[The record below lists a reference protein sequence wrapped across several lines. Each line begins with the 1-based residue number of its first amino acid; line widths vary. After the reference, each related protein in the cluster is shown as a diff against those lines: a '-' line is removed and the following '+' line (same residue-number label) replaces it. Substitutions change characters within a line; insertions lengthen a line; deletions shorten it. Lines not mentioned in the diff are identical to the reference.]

1 MNGVFLLGGLAA
13 QGLHKMAQL
22 DGKVALVTAA
32 GGGIGQATAWLL
44 AERGASVVAA
54 DIDKD
59 GLDETQRK
67 SPSRTMAVMRAD
79 ATRLEDAEAAVGK
92 AMTEFGGL
100 DILVNVVG
108 GSRPGK
114 TVVEM
119 TLEEWTR
126 WVTLNLTST
135 FLMCKAAIPN
145 MSIRGG
151 GSIVNISSGAG
162 VRGMTKNPAYVAA
175 KGGVVALTQALALDH
190 AVDGIRA
197 NCIAPGAILTP
208 LMRRNRGQDVIDYL
222 AKSNLVGRI
231 GAPNDIA
238 ATVAFLCS
246 DDGAFI
252 NGELINVDG
261 GRPANI

>member
-1 MNGVFLLGGLAA
+1 M
-13 QGLHKMAQL
+13 
-22 DGKVALVTAA
+22 
-32 GGGIGQATAWLL
+32 
-44 AERGASVVAA
+44 
-54 DIDKD
+54 
-59 GLDETQRK
+59 
-67 SPSRTMAVMRAD
+67 
-79 ATRLEDAEAAVGK
+79 
-92 AMTEFGGL
+92 
-100 DILVNVVG
+100 
-108 GSRPGK
+108 
-114 TVVEM
+114 
-119 TLEEWTR
+119 
-126 WVTLNLTST
+126 
-135 FLMCKAAIPN
+135 
-145 MSIRGG
+145 
-151 GSIVNISSGAG
+151 
-162 VRGMTKNPAYVAA
+162 
-175 KGGVVALTQALALDH
+175 ALTQALALDH